1 VRELPGLAGVAT
13 RAITAA
19 LGMSQ
24 GYAARV
30 RKGEVVPHPGIG
42 KRFPRLTNRTAR
54 TSCPLT
60 NDDLTGFVAASG
72 YGWRMMSIS
81 PGLSD

>member
-1 VRELPGLAGVAT
+1 MVCPVPELQGNEGYRVRELPGLAGVAT

-30 RKGEVVPHPGIG
+30 RKGEVVPHV
-42 KRFPRLTNRTAR
+42 RHWTALR
-54 TSCPLT
+54 
-60 NDDLTGFVAASG
+60 DL
-72 YGWRMMSIS
+72 
-81 PGLSD
+81 